1 MQRPGFE
8 PGNPLR
14 DKLLKLAPLT
24 AWLPLHKLF
33 HNFYLIIL
41 TISIKMQ
48 KIYIRRFLRREM
60 TEVIELS
67 EDNFEKNIAKGKWVV
82 DFWAEWC
89 GPCKILSP
97 AVEAAAKEMKG
108 KVHFGKVNVDA
119 EGELAQRFEVMSIPT
134 LIFFNDG
141 KLLDRTSGAMDE
153 DELKNIIEKV
163 F

>member
-1 MQRPGFE
+1 
-8 PGNPLR
+8 
-14 DKLLKLAPLT
+14 
-24 AWLPLHKLF
+24 
-33 HNFYLIIL
+33 
-41 TISIKMQ
+41 MQ